1 METKRGEGRE
11 FKEKWLN
18 KILKEKYRN
27 LHIDVGYSKND
38 RN

>member
-18 KILKEKYRN
+18 KILKGKIQK
-27 LHIDVGYSKND
+27 LTH
-38 RN
+38 